1 MNRGSCAY
9 FAFRSASVD
18 RSAFFTT
25 FGLGRGH
32 FGKILYLESVA
43 VEGADVCAELG
54 DDGLGKDGRSI
65 EENGGGSGRR
75 MKALSESIR
84 GDVLHQEVE
93 DEICER
99 ICGRAT
105 RKQEMRARR
114 RLLLEKRRRSGW
126 KIEWLRR
133 KEERRGEERR
143 EEKRRGEERRGED
156 STQEFGWGCCWWCAC
171 QVETSKLNSCKQP
184 KGGQTESFSHTCE
197 KQSRT

>member
-84 GDVLHQEVE
+84 GDVLHQEAETRDEGQEEAAFGEEEAQRLENRVVE
-93 DEICER
+93 EER
-99 ICGRAT
+99 G
-105 RKQEMRARR
+105 
-114 RLLLEKRRRSGW
+114 
-126 KIEWLRR
+126 
-133 KEERRGEERR
+133 EERRGEERTAH
-143 EEKRRGEERRGED
+143 K
-156 STQEFGWGCCWWCAC
+156 SWGGGAAGG
-171 QVETSKLNSCKQP
+171 VRAKSKHQN
-184 KGGQTESFSHTCE
+184 
-197 KQSRT
+197 